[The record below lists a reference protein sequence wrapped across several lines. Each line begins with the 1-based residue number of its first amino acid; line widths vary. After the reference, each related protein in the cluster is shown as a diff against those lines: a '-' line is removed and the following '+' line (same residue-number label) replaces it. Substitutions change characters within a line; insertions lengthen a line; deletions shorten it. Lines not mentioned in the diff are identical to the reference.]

1 MVEKTKNG
9 AEKKGTPLYVK
20 IFIALFAGIAFG
32 YVLNFMGGV
41 ENEIINGYVLPF
53 FQFIGDL
60 FIKLIK
66 MIVVPLVFF
75 CIIDAAL
82 SLGDIKKLRS
92 IGVKTIIW
100 FLATGGISATIGLIL
115 ANIIKPGR
123 GLQLGTAETAMEV
136 KELPGIYQTLLDLI
150 PSNPFQALTS
160 GEMMQIIVFSLF
172 LGFAIISIGKEAQQ
186 LCDIISLC
194 SRTMFKVIDMIL
206 GIIPYGVFSLM
217 TVALAKYGVAI
228 FGPVLKFILTDY
240 LACIIMSTVGYG
252 IFLTVIGKVNPMK
265 FWRKAFEPWMIAFST
280 CTSSAALPVS
290 MEVAPKKMGV
300 PRDIA
305 SFVLPLGCTAQM
317 NGTCAYFGIVVLFA
331 AQLYGVELSI
341 QQQIMLVVQATFLS
355 VGCAATPQIGLVISL
370 TLMTQ
375 MGLPLDAY
383 ALVAGIYRII
393 DQIHTSTNSVGDL
406 VASVC
411 ISEMQGELNHDICSV
426 LDRADE
432 VWGAEGVVDN
442 QWDVVAMS
450 NLCQFIDIGYI

>member
-1 MVEKTKNG
+1 MVEKTKNV

-411 ISEMQGELNHDICSV
+411 ISQMEGELDH
-426 LDRADE
+426 E
-432 VWGAEGVVDN
+432 VFN
-442 QWDVVAMS
+442 QEEVKKAA
-450 NLCQFIDIGYI
+450 

>member
-393 DQIHTSTNSVGDL
+393 DQIHTFTNSVGDL

-411 ISEMQGELNHDICSV
+411 ISQMEGELDHEIF
-426 LDRADE
+426 
-432 VWGAEGVVDN
+432 N
-442 QWDVVAMS
+442 QEEAKKAA
-450 NLCQFIDIGYI
+450 

>member
-75 CIIDAAL
+75 CIIDTAL

-240 LACIIMSTVGYG
+240 LACIIMSTVGYS
-252 IFLTVIGKVNPMK
+252 IFLIVIGKVNPMK

-411 ISEMQGELNHDICSV
+411 ISQMEGELDHEIFNQGE
-426 LDRADE
+426 AKK
-432 VWGAEGVVDN
+432 A
-442 QWDVVAMS
+442 A
-450 NLCQFIDIGYI
+450 

>member
-240 LACIIMSTVGYG
+240 LACIIMSTVGYS
-252 IFLTVIGKVNPMK
+252 IFLIVIGKVNPMK

-411 ISEMQGELNHDICSV
+411 ISQMEGELDHDIF
-426 LDRADE
+426 
-432 VWGAEGVVDN
+432 N
-442 QWDVVAMS
+442 QEEAKKAA
-450 NLCQFIDIGYI
+450 

>member
-92 IGVKTIIW
+92 IGIKTIIW

-411 ISEMQGELNHDICSV
+411 ISEMQGELNHDV
-426 LDRADE
+426 F
-432 VWGAEGVVDN
+432 N
-442 QWDVVAMS
+442 QVEQKKAA
-450 NLCQFIDIGYI
+450 

>member
-240 LACIIMSTVGYG
+240 LACIIMSTVGYS
-252 IFLTVIGKVNPMK
+252 IFLIVIGKVNPMK

-341 QQQIMLVVQATFLS
+341 QKQIMLVVQATFLS

-411 ISEMQGELNHDICSV
+411 ISQMEGELDHEIFNQGE
-426 LDRADE
+426 AKK
-432 VWGAEGVVDN
+432 A
-442 QWDVVAMS
+442 A
-450 NLCQFIDIGYI
+450 

>member
-172 LGFAIISIGKEAQQ
+172 LGFAIISIGKEAQP

-240 LACIIMSTVGYG
+240 LACIIMSTVGYS
-252 IFLTVIGKVNPMK
+252 IFLSVIGKVNPMK

-411 ISEMQGELNHDICSV
+411 ISQMEGELDHEIF
-426 LDRADE
+426 
-432 VWGAEGVVDN
+432 N
-442 QWDVVAMS
+442 QEEAKKAA
-450 NLCQFIDIGYI
+450 

>member
-1 MVEKTKNG
+1 MAGKTKNG
-9 AEKKGTPLYVK
+9 AEKKETPLYVK

-383 ALVAGIYRII
+383 ALVAGIYHII

-411 ISEMQGELNHDICSV
+411 ISQMEGELDHEIF
-426 LDRADE
+426 
-432 VWGAEGVVDN
+432 N
-442 QWDVVAMS
+442 QEEAKKAA
-450 NLCQFIDIGYI
+450 

>member
-9 AEKKGTPLYVK
+9 AEKKETPLYVK

-115 ANIIKPGR
+115 ANIIKPGH

-172 LGFAIISIGKEAQQ
+172 LGFAIISIGKEAQP

-240 LACIIMSTVGYG
+240 LACIIMSTVGYS
-252 IFLTVIGKVNPMK
+252 IFLSVIGKVNPMK

-411 ISEMQGELNHDICSV
+411 ISQMEGELDHEIFNQGE
-426 LDRADE
+426 AKK
-432 VWGAEGVVDN
+432 A
-442 QWDVVAMS
+442 A
-450 NLCQFIDIGYI
+450 

>member
-60 FIKLIK
+60 F

-240 LACIIMSTVGYG
+240 LACIIMSTVGYS
-252 IFLTVIGKVNPMK
+252 IFLIVIGKVNPMK

-411 ISEMQGELNHDICSV
+411 ISQMEGELDHEIFNQGE
-426 LDRADE
+426 AKK
-432 VWGAEGVVDN
+432 A
-442 QWDVVAMS
+442 A
-450 NLCQFIDIGYI
+450 

>member
-411 ISEMQGELNHDICSV
+411 ISQMESELDHEIF
-426 LDRADE
+426 
-432 VWGAEGVVDN
+432 N
-442 QWDVVAMS
+442 QEEAKKAA
-450 NLCQFIDIGYI
+450 

>member
-1 MVEKTKNG
+1 MAGKTKNG
-9 AEKKGTPLYVK
+9 AEKKETPLYVK

-172 LGFAIISIGKEAQQ
+172 LGFAIISIGKEAQHK
-186 LCDIISLC
+186 CGGFDHAGKWE
-194 SRTMFKVIDMIL
+194 T
-206 GIIPYGVFSLM
+206 SLM
-217 TVALAKYGVAI
+217 MGTYPDHVDLSRCDRNTEWFAKSAVEASEELGHHMV
-228 FGPVLKFILTDY
+228 
-240 LACIIMSTVGYG
+240 S
-252 IFLTVIGKVNPMK
+252 
-265 FWRKAFEPWMIAFST
+265 
-280 CTSSAALPVS
+280 CTL
-290 MEVAPKKMGV
+290 EWL
-300 PRDIA
+300 RE
-305 SFVLPLGCTAQM
+305 T
-317 NGTCAYFGIVVLFA
+317 IV
-331 AQLYGVELSI
+331 
-341 QQQIMLVVQATFLS
+341 
-355 VGCAATPQIGLVISL
+355 
-370 TLMTQ
+370 
-375 MGLPLDAY
+375 
-383 ALVAGIYRII
+383 
-393 DQIHTSTNSVGDL
+393 
-406 VASVC
+406 
-411 ISEMQGELNHDICSV
+411 
-426 LDRADE
+426 
-432 VWGAEGVVDN
+432 
-442 QWDVVAMS
+442 
-450 NLCQFIDIGYI
+450 

>member
-9 AEKKGTPLYVK
+9 AEKKETPLYVK

-240 LACIIMSTVGYG
+240 LACIIMSTVGYS
-252 IFLTVIGKVNPMK
+252 IFLIVIGKVNPMK

-375 MGLPLDAY
+375 MGLSLDAY

-411 ISEMQGELNHDICSV
+411 ISEMQGELNHDV
-426 LDRADE
+426 F
-432 VWGAEGVVDN
+432 N
-442 QWDVVAMS
+442 QVEQKKAA
-450 NLCQFIDIGYI
+450 

>member
-206 GIIPYGVFSLM
+206 GIIPYGVFGLM

-411 ISEMQGELNHDICSV
+411 ISQMEGELDH
-426 LDRADE
+426 E
-432 VWGAEGVVDN
+432 VFN
-442 QWDVVAMS
+442 QEEVKKAA
-450 NLCQFIDIGYI
+450 

>member
-9 AEKKGTPLYVK
+9 AEKKETPLYVK

-280 CTSSAALPVS
+280 CISSAALPVS

-411 ISEMQGELNHDICSV
+411 ISQMEGEL
-426 LDRADE
+426 DRE
-432 VWGAEGVVDN
+432 IFN
-442 QWDVVAMS
+442 QEEAKKAA
-450 NLCQFIDIGYI
+450 

>member
-9 AEKKGTPLYVK
+9 AEKKETPLYVK

-240 LACIIMSTVGYG
+240 LACIIMSTVGYS
-252 IFLTVIGKVNPMK
+252 IFLIVIGKVNPMK

-411 ISEMQGELNHDICSV
+411 TSEMQGELNHDV
-426 LDRADE
+426 F
-432 VWGAEGVVDN
+432 N
-442 QWDVVAMS
+442 QVEQKKAA
-450 NLCQFIDIGYI
+450 

>member
-1 MVEKTKNG
+1 MG
-9 AEKKGTPLYVK
+9 RRKKETPLYVK

-240 LACIIMSTVGYG
+240 LACIIMSTVGYS
-252 IFLTVIGKVNPMK
+252 IFLIVIGKVNPMK

-411 ISEMQGELNHDICSV
+411 ISQMEGELDHEIFNQGE
-426 LDRADE
+426 AKK
-432 VWGAEGVVDN
+432 A
-442 QWDVVAMS
+442 A
-450 NLCQFIDIGYI
+450 

>member
-265 FWRKAFEPWMIAFST
+265 FWRKSFEPWMIAFST

-411 ISEMQGELNHDICSV
+411 ISQMEGELDHEIF
-426 LDRADE
+426 
-432 VWGAEGVVDN
+432 N
-442 QWDVVAMS
+442 QEEAKKAA
-450 NLCQFIDIGYI
+450 

>member
-411 ISEMQGELNHDICSV
+411 ISQMEGELDYEIF
-426 LDRADE
+426 
-432 VWGAEGVVDN
+432 N
-442 QWDVVAMS
+442 QEEAKKAA
-450 NLCQFIDIGYI
+450 

>member
-9 AEKKGTPLYVK
+9 AEKKETPLYVK

-60 FIKLIK
+60 FIKLIKMIK

-115 ANIIKPGR
+115 ANIIKPGH

-172 LGFAIISIGKEAQQ
+172 LGFAIISIGKEAQP

-240 LACIIMSTVGYG
+240 LACITMSIVGYS
-252 IFLTVIGKVNPMK
+252 IFLSVIGKVNPMK

-411 ISEMQGELNHDICSV
+411 ISQMEGELDHEIF
-426 LDRADE
+426 
-432 VWGAEGVVDN
+432 N
-442 QWDVVAMS
+442 QEEAKKAA
-450 NLCQFIDIGYI
+450 

>member
-115 ANIIKPGR
+115 ANIIKPGH

-172 LGFAIISIGKEAQQ
+172 LGFAIISIGKEAQP

-240 LACIIMSTVGYG
+240 LACIIMSTVGYS
-252 IFLTVIGKVNPMK
+252 IFLIVIGKVNPMK

-411 ISEMQGELNHDICSV
+411 ISQMEGELDHEIFNQGE
-426 LDRADE
+426 AKK
-432 VWGAEGVVDN
+432 A
-442 QWDVVAMS
+442 A
-450 NLCQFIDIGYI
+450 

>member
-240 LACIIMSTVGYG
+240 LACIIMSTVGYS
-252 IFLTVIGKVNPMK
+252 IFLIVIGKVNPMK
-265 FWRKAFEPWMIAFST
+265 FWRKAFEPWMIAVST

-411 ISEMQGELNHDICSV
+411 ISQMEGELDHEIF
-426 LDRADE
+426 
-432 VWGAEGVVDN
+432 N
-442 QWDVVAMS
+442 QEEAKKAA
-450 NLCQFIDIGYI
+450 

>member
-115 ANIIKPGR
+115 ANIIKPGC

-411 ISEMQGELNHDICSV
+411 ISQMEGELDH
-426 LDRADE
+426 E
-432 VWGAEGVVDN
+432 VFN
-442 QWDVVAMS
+442 QEEVKKAA
-450 NLCQFIDIGYI
+450 

>member
-160 GEMMQIIVFSLF
+160 GEMMQIIVFSLS

-411 ISEMQGELNHDICSV
+411 ISQMEGELDHEIF
-426 LDRADE
+426 
-432 VWGAEGVVDN
+432 N
-442 QWDVVAMS
+442 QEEAKKAA
-450 NLCQFIDIGYI
+450 

>member
-217 TVALAKYGVAI
+217 TVALANYGVAI

-411 ISEMQGELNHDICSV
+411 ISQMEGELDHEIF
-426 LDRADE
+426 
-432 VWGAEGVVDN
+432 N
-442 QWDVVAMS
+442 QEEAKKAA
-450 NLCQFIDIGYI
+450 

>member
-150 PSNPFQALTS
+150 TSNPFQALTS

-411 ISEMQGELNHDICSV
+411 ISQMEGELDH
-426 LDRADE
+426 E
-432 VWGAEGVVDN
+432 VFN
-442 QWDVVAMS
+442 QEEVKKAA
-450 NLCQFIDIGYI
+450 

>member
-92 IGVKTIIW
+92 IGIKTIIW
-100 FLATGGISATIGLIL
+100 FLATGAISATIGLIL

-186 LCDIISLC
+186 LCDIINLC

-240 LACIIMSTVGYG
+240 LACITMSTVGYG

-411 ISEMQGELNHDICSV
+411 ISQMEGELDHEIF
-426 LDRADE
+426 
-432 VWGAEGVVDN
+432 N
-442 QWDVVAMS
+442 QEEAKKAA
-450 NLCQFIDIGYI
+450 

>member
-290 MEVAPKKMGV
+290 MEVASKKMGV

-411 ISEMQGELNHDICSV
+411 ISQMEGELDHEIFNQE
-426 LDRADE
+426 E
-432 VWGAEGVVDN
+432 VKKA
-442 QWDVVAMS
+442 A
-450 NLCQFIDIGYI
+450 

>member
-290 MEVAPKKMGV
+290 MEVAPKK
-300 PRDIA
+300 RDIA

-411 ISEMQGELNHDICSV
+411 ISQMEGELDHEIF
-426 LDRADE
+426 
-432 VWGAEGVVDN
+432 N
-442 QWDVVAMS
+442 QEEAKKAA
-450 NLCQFIDIGYI
+450 

>member
-228 FGPVLKFILTDY
+228 FGPILKFILTDY
-240 LACIIMSTVGYG
+240 LACIIMSTVGYS
-252 IFLTVIGKVNPMK
+252 IFLIVIGKVNPMK

-411 ISEMQGELNHDICSV
+411 ISQMEGELDHEIFNQGE
-426 LDRADE
+426 AKK
-432 VWGAEGVVDN
+432 A
-442 QWDVVAMS
+442 A
-450 NLCQFIDIGYI
+450 

>member
-9 AEKKGTPLYVK
+9 AEKKETPLYVK

-75 CIIDAAL
+75 CIIYAAL

-115 ANIIKPGR
+115 ANIIKPGH

-172 LGFAIISIGKEAQQ
+172 LGFAIISIGKEAQP

-240 LACIIMSTVGYG
+240 LACITMSIVGYS
-252 IFLTVIGKVNPMK
+252 IFLSVIGKVNPMK

-411 ISEMQGELNHDICSV
+411 ISQMEGELDHEIF
-426 LDRADE
+426 
-432 VWGAEGVVDN
+432 N
-442 QWDVVAMS
+442 QEEAKKAA
-450 NLCQFIDIGYI
+450 

>member
-136 KELPGIYQTLLDLI
+136 KELPGIYQALLDLI

-411 ISEMQGELNHDICSV
+411 ISQMEGELDHEIF
-426 LDRADE
+426 
-432 VWGAEGVVDN
+432 N
-442 QWDVVAMS
+442 QEEAKKAA
-450 NLCQFIDIGYI
+450 

>member
-123 GLQLGTAETAMEV
+123 GLQLGTAETAMEG
-136 KELPGIYQTLLDLI
+136 KELPGIFQTLLDLI

-411 ISEMQGELNHDICSV
+411 ISQMEGELDHEIF
-426 LDRADE
+426 
-432 VWGAEGVVDN
+432 N
-442 QWDVVAMS
+442 QEEAKKAA
-450 NLCQFIDIGYI
+450 

>member
-240 LACIIMSTVGYG
+240 LACITMSIVGYS
-252 IFLTVIGKVNPMK
+252 IFLSVIGKVNPMK

-411 ISEMQGELNHDICSV
+411 ISQMEGELDHEIFNQGE
-426 LDRADE
+426 AKK
-432 VWGAEGVVDN
+432 A
-442 QWDVVAMS
+442 A
-450 NLCQFIDIGYI
+450 

>member
-60 FIKLIK
+60 FIKLIT

-75 CIIDAAL
+75 CINDAAL

-123 GLQLGTAETAMEV
+123 GLQLGTAETAMEG

-411 ISEMQGELNHDICSV
+411 ISQMEGELDHEIF
-426 LDRADE
+426 
-432 VWGAEGVVDN
+432 N
-442 QWDVVAMS
+442 QEEAKKAA
-450 NLCQFIDIGYI
+450 

>member
-9 AEKKGTPLYVK
+9 AEKKETPLYVK

-240 LACIIMSTVGYG
+240 LACITMSIVGYS
-252 IFLTVIGKVNPMK
+252 IFLSVIGKVNPMK

-411 ISEMQGELNHDICSV
+411 ISQMEGELDHEIF
-426 LDRADE
+426 
-432 VWGAEGVVDN
+432 N
-442 QWDVVAMS
+442 QEESQKGSLSFRKRHPGFV
-450 NLCQFIDIGYI
+450 